1 MQSEFKA
8 YSLLDVYDVTN
19 GLTKSKKDFGF
30 GYPFLTF
37 KEVFNTYFL
46 PDELLSLA
54 NANEKER
61 TKCSIKK
68 GDVFITRTSETI
80 DELAL
85 TSVAL
90 KDYPEATFN
99 GFTKRL
105 RANGVVDINL
115 VYASFYFKSNIFR
128 NQVKAFVTMTT
139 RASLN
144 NEMLARLT
152 IKLPNIKVQNK
163 IAHILKTIHDKI
175 ELNRKMNQTLEEM
188 AQALFKSWFV
198 DFDPVHVKV
207 NAAGREDAL
216 GYKATAKSE
225 QELESAATKLGVS
238 KEILDL
244 FPSEFEESEMGM
256 VPKGWEVKSIKDFGR
271 VVTGKTPPKKIEDA
285 YTDEG
290 KPFITPTDIDESLFV
305 TKTVR
310 NLSGSGQKAVKNSE
324 ITAGSICVTCIG
336 SQMGKT
342 TVAPINSFTN
352 QQINS
357 IILREDY
364 LRNYLLSNL
373 RGRRKEIFL
382 LGSGGGSTMPLL
394 NKSSFEKVDI
404 LLPSKS
410 LLEVFDSIV
419 KDNIALVLQNDIE
432 NNSLSKTRDTL
443 LPKLLS
449 GELDVS
455 KVHIGDDNAD

>member
-1 MQSEFKA
+1 
-8 YSLLDVYDVTN
+8 
-19 GLTKSKKDFGF
+19 
-30 GYPFLTF
+30 
-37 KEVFNTYFL
+37 
-46 PDELLSLA
+46 
-54 NANEKER
+54 
-61 TKCSIKK
+61 
-68 GDVFITRTSETI
+68 
-80 DELAL
+80 
-85 TSVAL
+85 
-90 KDYPEATFN
+90 
-99 GFTKRL
+99 
-105 RANGVVDINL
+105 
-115 VYASFYFKSNIFR
+115 
-128 NQVKAFVTMTT
+128 MTT

-152 IKLPNIKVQNK
+152 IALPDIQVQNK
-163 IAHILKTIHDKI
+163 IAYILKMLHDKI

-198 DFDPVHVKV
+198 DFDPVHVK
-207 NAAGREDAL
+207 
-216 GYKATAKSE
+216 ATCKSE
-225 QELESAATKLGVS
+225 EELEVAAKELGIS

-244 FPSEFEESEMGM
+244 FPSEFEESELGM
-256 VPKGWEVKSIKDFGR
+256 IPKGWEAKSIKDFGR

-285 YTDEG
+285 YTNDG

-310 NLSGSGQKAVKNSE
+310 NLSASGQLAVKNSE
-324 ITAGSICVTCIG
+324 IIAGSICVTCIG

-394 NKSSFEKVDI
+394 NKTSFEKVNV
-404 LLPSKS
+404 LLPNKR
-410 LLEVFDSIV
+410 LLEVFNSIV

-432 NNSLSKTRDTL
+432 NNSLSNTRNTL

-455 KVHIGDDNAD
+455 NLHIGETYG